1 MFKSVTCINKGNTIK
16 KEGVNNMEVIKKGEK
31 AQHTG
36 IILNRGEHEA
46 YTAYI
51 KLLPKFKQYL
61 DEQERRQYDNWDW

>member
-1 MFKSVTCINKGNTIK
+1 
-16 KEGVNNMEVIKKGEK
+16 MEVIKKGEK